1 MLLGNIL
8 LALAW
13 GALQGEITLAN
24 LLAGYAVG
32 YVILALLAA
41 GGVVPSTLTSR
52 SAHAVELVGFFVW
65 ELVRANVKV
74 AGDVLRSR
82 TTIRPAVLAIPLDVT
97 TDREILLLST
107 LINITPGSV
116 TIDLS
121 DDRRTLY
128 VHVMHM
134 TSPEASR
141 REIKEGFERRVN
153 LLFGSPRLEGTDR
166 RGRHD

>member
-13 GALQGEITLAN
+13 AALHGEITAVN
-24 LLAGYAVG
+24 LVVGYGVGYA
-32 YVILALLAA
+32 ILALLAK
-41 GGVVPSTLTSR
+41 GGVMPSTLASR
-52 SAHAVELVGFFVW
+52 TVHAIGLAGFFAW
-65 ELVRANVKV
+65 EMVLANVRV
-74 AGDVLRSR
+74 AADVMRPR
-82 TTIRPAVLAIPLDVT
+82 TGIQPAVVAIPLDVT
-97 TDREILLLST
+97 SDGEILLLSM

-134 TSPEASR
+134 TSAEATR
-141 REIKEGFERRVN
+141 REIKQGFERRVK
-153 LLFGSPRLEGTDR
+153 LVFE
-166 RGRHD
+166 